1 MYLHAH
7 MHTHMPASVQS
18 RMPPR
23 VALAARSKKLWK
35 SFGCFRSSR
44 PEALAMEGMTD
55 LSRAIQASHVHMDTG
70 FTGLPMVYKH
80 HVYKIEY
87 KYTVYIIYLQIFIHT
102 YTRVCIYIYI
112 YIMFILMYINY
123 MSKRTHAHMHTYI
136 SKYVRIY
143 PYTYTRICCVCIC
156 VCMFTYT

>member
-1 MYLHAH
+1 MRILVLTQTY
-7 MHTHMPASVQS
+7 MHICPFLSCACLYNTSDAVAI
-18 RMPPR
+18 R

-55 LSRAIQASHVHMDTG
+55 LSRAIQASHVHVDTG

-87 KYTVYIIYLQIFIHT
+87 KYTVYIIYL
-102 YTRVCIYIYI
+102 
-112 YIMFILMYINY
+112 
-123 MSKRTHAHMHTYI
+123 
-136 SKYVRIY
+136 
-143 PYTYTRICCVCIC
+143 
-156 VCMFTYT
+156 